1 MRAYGTVQANEL
13 EICNNDSQPRRG
25 DRILAGKSFIH
36 NPEGVARFASAGAC
50 HPFGIIA
57 PGRLSVTIMA
67 SLRDLGSSKYRS
79 LDLRENQMILVFSTQ
94 MKRTQIVT
102 TWHDN
107 GFGRLTIEI
116 VTTWTRTHREEIS
129 WKK

>member
-1 MRAYGTVQANEL
+1 MHSFVAVQANEL

-50 HPFGIIA
+50 HLFRQAQHIAFGIIA

-116 VTTWTRTHREEIS
+116 VTTW
-129 WKK
+129 